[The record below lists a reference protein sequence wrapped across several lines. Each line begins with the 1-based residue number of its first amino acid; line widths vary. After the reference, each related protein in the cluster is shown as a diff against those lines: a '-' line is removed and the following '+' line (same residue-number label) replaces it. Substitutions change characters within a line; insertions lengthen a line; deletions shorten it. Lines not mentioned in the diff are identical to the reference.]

1 MDKLTLCLWTKLT
14 KWTMDI
20 LEQYI
25 QKLTILDNEDNRT
38 RIWTKLDNLDN

>member
-1 MDKLTLCLWTKLT
+1 MDKLTLWTKLT
-14 KWTMDI
+14 KWTMDK

-25 QKLTILDNEDNRT
+25 QLLTILDNEDNRT

>member
-1 MDKLTLCLWTKLT
+1 MDKLTLWTKLA
-14 KWTMDI
+14 KWTMDK

>member
-1 MDKLTLCLWTKLT
+1 MDK
-14 KWTMDI
+14 

-25 QKLTILDNEDNRT
+25 QLFTILDNEDNRT

>member
-1 MDKLTLCLWTKLT
+1 MDKLTLWTKLT
-14 KWTMDI
+14 KWTMDK

>member
-1 MDKLTLCLWTKLT
+1 MDKLTIWTKLT
-14 KWTMDI
+14 KWTMDK

>member
-1 MDKLTLCLWTKLT
+1 MDK
-14 KWTMDI
+14 